1 MAFLYIGGEAAQIA
15 LQLPKAISQ
24 VFQGLLLMFL
34 LGFEVLVSYRVMR
47 RQDLSAAAVP
57 A

>member
-15 LQLPKAISQ
+15 LQLPKAITQ

-34 LGFEVLVSYRVMR
+34 LGFEVLVAYRVVR
-47 RQDLSAAAVP
+47 RNFPAAVP